1 MMDPALFYQALLKRG
16 ITFFTGVP
24 DSLLKSICGYIAD
37 HSPKERHVIAAN
49 EGGAVGIAAGYHM
62 ATGQIPLVYMQNSG
76 LGNTI
81 NPLTSLVDKEVYAIP
96 MLLLIGW
103 RGEPGVK
110 DEPQH
115 VKQGRISRDML
126 ETLELP
132 YAVLPDELDAGEKC
146 LDDLISR
153 IRQESAPGALLV
165 PSTVFSPY
173 AYKMESTPEFEL
185 TREAAIKAV
194 LGAASKDDVVV
205 GTTGM
210 PSREIFEHR
219 KHTGQGHAQD
229 FLTVGAMGHASQIA
243 LGIAMNRPEK
253 RVLCLDGDGAA
264 LMHLGGMAIVG
275 THSRQGNFRHIVLNN
290 GAHDSVGGQPTAAF
304 KVDLATIAKSCGYR
318 TIERADSLET
328 LRNKLPDFLEGG
340 GPSFL
345 EIRICKGNRK
355 DLGRP
360 TTSPLENKRAFME
373 FLGSPPSGFK
383 NV

>member
-1 MMDPALFYQALLKRG
+1 MMDPALFYQALVKREV
-16 ITFFTGVP
+16 TFFTGVP

-37 HSPKERHVIAAN
+37 NSPRTRHVIAAN

-115 VKQGRISRDML
+115 VKQGRISRSML
-126 ETLELP
+126 DTLELP
-132 YAVLPDELDAGEKC
+132 YAVLPDDLGAAEKC
-146 LDDLISR
+146 LDDVLSR
-153 IRQESAPGALLV
+153 IRQESGPGAILV
-165 PSTVFSPY
+165 PSTAFSPY
-173 AYKMESTPEFEL
+173 AYQMESTPQFEL

-194 LGAASKDDVVV
+194 LGASSKEDVVV

-219 KHTGQGHAQD
+219 KHAGQDHAHD

-264 LMHLGGMAIVG
+264 LMHLGGMAIIG
-275 THSRQGNFRHIVLNN
+275 THSQQGNFRHIVLNN

-304 KVDLATIAKSCGYR
+304 KIDLAAIAKSCGYR
-318 TIERADSLET
+318 NIESADNLESLQS
-328 LRNKLPDFLEGG
+328 KLPSFLAGK

-360 TTSPLENKRAFME
+360 TTSPAENKRAFMG
-373 FLGSPPSGFK
+373 FLGSSPGGI
-383 NV
+383 